1 MVPLDLTHGVLM
13 KSRRPI
19 VAYKYQ
25 ESRRKIRRDTVSRK
39 SGIAGV
45 GGMTV
50 QALVQVIVS
59 GLT

>member
-25 ESRRKIRRDTVSRK
+25 ASRWKISRDTVRRK
-39 SGIAGV
+39 AGFAGG